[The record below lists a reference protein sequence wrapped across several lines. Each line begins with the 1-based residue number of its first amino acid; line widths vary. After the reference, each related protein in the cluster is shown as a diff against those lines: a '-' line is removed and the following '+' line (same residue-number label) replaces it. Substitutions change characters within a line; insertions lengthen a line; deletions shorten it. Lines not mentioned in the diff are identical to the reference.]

1 MPCQRFLYEEW
12 SGIRYRWI
20 RRDLESQHVT
30 SRDLCATIEQCRNPD
45 LVPKGG
51 AIAEDFSLALKISAE
66 SQEEGDG
73 LYKAHCAC
81 M

>member
-1 MPCQRFLYEEW
+1 VPAFLCIESGAVFGTAGYE
-12 SGIRYRWI
+12 GIW
-20 RRDLESQHVT
+20 ESQHVT

-45 LVPKGG
+45 LVLKGG